1 MDEDLKKLL
10 ADVEASHQQLVD
22 ALSDQPEQVGRLK
35 HSVCFLLD
43 VLSQVHAASAQQ
55 ETLLVLQRMVK
66 SCLAY
71 AYDRRVFQV
80 DQDEPASA
88 ESNTVLKA
96 LLVTVAALAST
107 PEIQVETLQA
117 VIACAKAICVN
128 SMTTADALMLFE
140 FLRVEQ
146 PAARRLILHMQ
157 KSLVEAETIPRAIF
171 VMKGEHAGIVAPST
185 QVVFTKK
192 GYTFSVGLLLETTAP
207 RVSIYSFRGNNGQGA
222 SLVLDGEK
230 LILKTHAGQGVVY
243 QVVIPFGPWREI
255 MMESWVHL
263 CVVHAKKMVF
273 KDKLMVYANGKMI
286 FNGNLAYPD
295 PLAMIGGQNCIGI
308 VSSVLTFQGKM
319 WSPTL
324 FGQPLSDAEVQKLHW
339 LTHWKNDLS
348 FVAAENTALA
358 DKSKF
363 IFSYDARNCDPEN
376 RTCFDV
382 SGNDCHGWIEPGTN
396 PYLTQGFVQ
405 ALDSIGGSASFLL
418 LLLDQIPEMAEFHPK
433 YEFAND
439 EISDLIAFL
448 AECLQC
454 SIGCRSHF
462 IRLQGVK
469 VLAFI
474 LQSISPTYLSLSIL
488 DSVTIV
494 LESLLK
500 SLDRDV
506 AYECITV
513 LLFFNT
519 SWFLSPYETQVKLLG
534 IVLPKYLKQL
544 QDSKHHAPRNP
555 PSSNSNS
562 GSVQTDSNVASLVEG
577 KQEFDVSFFCNLLVQ
592 LYLTRACIDGEG
604 MNTGQMN
611 EEQLHVL
618 RRLII
623 ENLIGHLLFSSAPG
637 SEDQWTQLFGHICQ
651 RCASAVSSGSHEAEH
666 DRVDVKELLVYLTSI
681 LSADSQ
687 PSALSQALPT
697 RQVMVSKITKLSAG
711 TFRVLWRP
719 VCSPSMRVRMEGLRL
734 LEAYTSDKIVL
745 RKKDM
750 YMLYSSL
757 QPYALTMPAAELL
770 LDIAIGRKHVAYYG
784 TSGNASSSS
793 TSGRSVNIARLEY
806 VPLLLL
812 GLLQDADFTVQARVL
827 FEIKTQLSSAIV
839 GETVTESIRSWP
851 QWLGHLR
858 SMSIGASQVKSVPD
872 MDPDAG
878 MESSQLNDICILLS
892 DNTSA
897 ISSRL
902 DAIQA
907 ITEARDVRGC
917 DFVLSIFQSS
927 LQPASITKAIAAM
940 VNEHFPQRCHVLVSS
955 IANHMIVDIVVYSIL
970 YVQSGWMHFLEFY
983 FYHYRYPADLC
994 SLTVAICEKVL
1005 RRLSEKSSSLS
1016 SDMAVA
1022 WQNLSQVATIVS
1034 IASYVADEMKV
1045 RLNLENVTLSQGQE
1059 RIFARKAFEL
1069 WSVMCP
1075 HLHYINWEELSSSLA
1090 QSVDYGEDVKFEE
1103 KEIFCL
1109 LVAIAPGISLI
1120 SLQTVVQYVTSDQI
1134 MTEPQNHLI
1143 RNFRSILETMQ
1154 IVPKP
1159 VKPVERS
1166 RSISLTSM
1174 TMSAHRLV
1182 TAQPP
1187 SLPSSPPPSFGNE
1200 LSLHEPLGST
1210 QTNEGH
1216 SEQLHEGTIQLYALD
1231 ACFIVLRNEIALS
1244 NDFMSAFSI
1253 VEIMVRLASAAS
1265 QLESMTI
1272 HPELAKTLQI
1282 MSSTDLTFF
1291 HELPQLQELLTLWEL
1306 HRELHEHCCDQVIV
1320 QKCVKNQCEPFLR
1333 RWVNFIEQHTLH
1345 FNPFLVQ
1352 KSASSVAEILSHE
1365 LQCCEDL
1372 WNQILEQNA
1381 VAAVLASENEIE
1393 SESRLSSLK
1402 QHAEK
1407 FAGSVHKLIRHADT
1421 GREPVSVG
1429 TTDNADTMSDAAQS
1443 TANKDCEDSSTD
1455 AYPNT
1460 PDGFVFK
1467 IHSRENGFRMRLR
1480 LKKVRDNY
1488 RLRNLSYE
1496 YAGSSFQDTES
1507 RGSGHFPPRRFHNS
1521 QDGGLFDMDRSW
1533 RSDTGSDYSDFLADA
1548 QMRAALIK
1556 SCTNADEQEDDLY
1569 DEDDLEEE
1577 EEANFYDLDDEAELP
1592 PAESQQIANLELD
1605 QLPPVHLT
1613 VPPISVPSDAEFKEA
1628 STVGVDA
1635 GKPSST
1641 KSVSS
1646 PPSRMY
1652 SSIGASML
1660 SVVGGVAGIVQRA
1673 AKDAK
1678 DVMEFGVDSLY
1689 TTKDALADETQVLM
1703 QEVSAYID
1711 ETSSKMT
1718 ESTSPVLTS
1727 TSSSGSVNTMTSPVI
1742 APHEERPPTSGPVL
1756 FPPSAPGEAQLL
1768 LNAKPQPRGS
1778 KKRSTTPVAKAKND
1792 IRIDAKLVRHMHVVD
1807 GKMIVTD
1814 SGLYFIAERV
1824 IDEHD
1829 TVIVEKKRG
1838 LPIPKVWRFLFKRR
1852 HWKVDDIASI
1862 NRRRYLLK
1870 PTALEIFI
1878 HSTRKNY
1885 FFNFAGDDLIMLHDA
1900 LMARRPLLL
1909 KRDPAMRRLR
1919 HPSSIFRNSSMSIR
1933 WVNHEISTFEY
1944 LMWLNTIAGRTYND
1958 LTQYPV
1964 FPWVI
1969 ADYESSVL
1977 DLSRRSTFRDLSK
1990 PMGALQ
1996 PSRLKFFLDRYH
2008 AFEDQDIPKFM

>member
-1 MDEDLKKLL
+1 MDEDLRKLL

-22 ALSDQPEQVGRLK
+22 ALSEHPEEVGRLK

-43 VLSQVHAASAQQ
+43 VLSQVLTAAAQQ

-66 SCLAY
+66 SCLTY

-80 DQDEPASA
+80 DQDELILGASA
-88 ESNTVLKA
+88 GSNAVLKA
-96 LLVTVAALAST
+96 LLTTVSVLASK
-107 PEIQVETLQA
+107 PEIQEETLQA
-117 VIACAKAICVN
+117 LIACAKAICVN
-128 SMTTADALMLFE
+128 STTTADALMLFE
-140 FLRVEQ
+140 FLRIEQ

-207 RVSIYSFRGNNGQGA
+207 RVSIYSFRGNYGQGA

-230 LILKTHAGQGVVY
+230 LIVKTHAGQGVVY
-243 QVVIPFGPWREI
+243 QVVIPFGPWREV

-273 KDKLMVYANGKMI
+273 KDKLMVYTNGKMI

-324 FGQPLSDAEVQKLHW
+324 FGQPLSDTEVQKLHW

-348 FVAAENTALA
+348 FVAAENTALS

-382 SGNDCHGWIEPGTN
+382 SGNDCHGWIEPGTS

-405 ALDSIGGSASFLL
+405 ALDSVGGSASFLL

-433 YEFAND
+433 HEFASD

-448 AECLQC
+448 AECLQR

-519 SWFLSPYETQVKLLG
+519 SWFLSPYDTQVKLLG
-534 IVLPKYLKQL
+534 NVLPKYLKQL
-544 QDSKHHAPRNP
+544 QDTKHNVSRNP
-555 PSSNSNS
+555 PTLNNNL
-562 GSVQTDSNVASLVEG
+562 GNIPNEFNVASLVDG

-592 LYLTRACIDGEG
+592 LYLTRACVDGEG
-604 MNTGQMN
+604 MKIGQMN

-623 ENLIGHLLFSSAPG
+623 ENLIGQLLFSPVHG
-637 SEDQWTQLFGHICQ
+637 SEDQWAQLFGHICQ
-651 RCASAVSSGSHEAEH
+651 RCASAVSSGSHAAEH
-666 DRVDVKELLVYLTSI
+666 DRVDVKELLTYLTNI
-681 LSADSQ
+681 LTADSQ
-687 PSALSQALPT
+687 PTNLCQVLPT
-697 RQVMVSKITKLSAG
+697 RQVMISKITKLSAG

-719 VCSPSMRVRMEGLRL
+719 ICSPSVIVRMEGLKL

-757 QPYALTMPAAELL
+757 QPYAVTMPVAELL

-806 VPLLLL
+806 VPILLL

-827 FEIKTQLSSAIV
+827 FEIKSQLSSAIV
-839 GETVTESIRSWP
+839 SETVTESIRSWP
-851 QWLGHLR
+851 QWLDRLR
-858 SMSIGASQVKSVPD
+858 SISLCASQVKTVPD
-872 MDPDAG
+872 IDPDAG
-878 MESSQLNDICILLS
+878 MESARLNDICILLS

-897 ISSRL
+897 ISARL

-907 ITEARDVRGC
+907 ISEAKDIRGC

-955 IANHMIVDIVVYSIL
+955 IANHMIVDVVVYSIL
-970 YVQSGWMHFLEFY
+970 YVHSGWMHFLEFY
-983 FYHYRYPADLC
+983 FYHFRSPADLC

-1005 RRLSEKSSSLS
+1005 QRLREKNTSN
-1016 SDMAVA
+1016 DMSVA
-1022 WQNLSQVATIVS
+1022 WENLSQVATIVS
-1034 IASYVADEMKV
+1034 IASYVAKEMRV
-1045 RLNLENVTLSQGQE
+1045 RLNLENVTLSEGQE
-1059 RIFARKAFEL
+1059 RNFARKAFEL
-1069 WSVMCP
+1069 WSVVCP
-1075 HLHYINWEELSSSLA
+1075 HLCYINWEELSSSLA
-1090 QSVDYGEDVKFEE
+1090 QSADYGEDVTFEE
-1103 KEIFCL
+1103 KEIFCQ
-1109 LVAIAPGISLI
+1109 LVATCPAVSLI
-1120 SLQTVVQYVTSDQI
+1120 SLQAVVQHVTSDQST
-1134 MTEPQNHLI
+1134 TEPQNYMS
-1143 RNFRSILETMQ
+1143 RNFRSILETLQ
-1154 IVPKP
+1154 IIPKP
-1159 VKPVERS
+1159 KPVERS

-1182 TAQPP
+1182 TAQPM
-1187 SLPSSPPPSFGNE
+1187 SMPSSPPPSFGHE
-1200 LSLHEPLGST
+1200 LTLHESLNSK
-1210 QTNEGH
+1210 QINEGN
-1216 SEQLHEGTIQLYALD
+1216 SGKLHDGTIQLYALD
-1231 ACFIVLRNEIALS
+1231 ACFVVLRNEILS
-1244 NDFMSAFSI
+1244 TNDFNSAFSI

-1265 QLESMTI
+1265 QLESITV

-1291 HELPQLQELLTLWEL
+1291 HELSQLQELLTLWEL
-1306 HRELHEHCCDQVIV
+1306 HRELHKHCCDQVIV
-1320 QKCVKNQCEPFLR
+1320 QKCIQNQCEPFLE
-1333 RWVNFIEQHTLH
+1333 RWIKFIEQHSIH
-1345 FNPFLVQ
+1345 FNTFLVQ
-1352 KSASSVAEILSHE
+1352 KSASSVAEVLGHE
-1365 LQCCEDL
+1365 LQCCEEL
-1372 WNQILEQNA
+1372 WSQVLEQNV
-1381 VAAVLASENEIE
+1381 VAAALASENEIE

-1407 FAGSVHKLIRHADT
+1407 FAGSVHKLIRHANT
-1421 GREPVSVG
+1421 ESESVSVS
-1429 TTDNADTMSDAAQS
+1429 TSDIADTVSEGGQS
-1443 TANKDCEDSSTD
+1443 SVSKDYDDSSTN
-1455 AYPNT
+1455 AFPNT

-1496 YAGSSFQDTES
+1496 YAGSSFHDTES

-1569 DEDDLEEE
+1569 DEDELD
-1577 EEANFYDLDDEAELP
+1577 DDEANYYDADEETELAP
-1592 PAESQQIANLELD
+1592 TETEQVADLDQD

-1613 VPPISVPSDAEFKEA
+1613 VPPITVPSDSEVKETSSA
-1628 STVGVDA
+1628 TTGN

-1652 SSIGASML
+1652 SSIGASVL

-1689 TTKDALADETQVLM
+1689 TTKDTLADETQVLI

-1718 ESTSPVLTS
+1718 ESTSSGLTS
-1727 TSSSGSVNTMTSPVI
+1727 ASSSGSVNTMASPVI
-1742 APHEERPPTSGPVL
+1742 TIHEDRPPASGPVL
-1756 FPPSAPGEAQLL
+1756 FPPSALGDGQSVPNEKTQS
-1768 LNAKPQPRGS
+1768 RGS
-1778 KKRSTTPVAKAKND
+1778 KKRSSTPVAKAKND

-1885 FFNFAGDDLIMLHDA
+1885 FFNFAGDDLIILHNA